1 MASNS
6 PTSTQILE
14 EFGRVRRLLNKI
26 AIQSLTDL
34 KIGVKQMG
42 VLRLVHRQGQCSL
55 TEIAEGI
62 GSDMAATSR
71 MINSLVESSW
81 LKKAVDPV
89 DRRQCIVK
97 LNAKALKKVDEIES
111 VYKEVSN
118 RFTKG
123 LTKGEQYQFYTLLTK
138 IEQHMR
144 SESEM
149 QSHG

>member
-1 MASNS
+1 MTSNS

-71 MINSLVESSW
+71 MINSLVGSSW

-97 LNAKALKKVDEIES
+97 LNVKAQKKVDEIES
-111 VYKEVSN
+111 VYKDVSN
-118 RFTKG
+118 RFVKA
-123 LTKGEQYQFYTLLTK
+123 LSKGEQHQFYVLLTK
-138 IEQHMR
+138 IEQHMQR
-144 SESEM
+144 EAEM